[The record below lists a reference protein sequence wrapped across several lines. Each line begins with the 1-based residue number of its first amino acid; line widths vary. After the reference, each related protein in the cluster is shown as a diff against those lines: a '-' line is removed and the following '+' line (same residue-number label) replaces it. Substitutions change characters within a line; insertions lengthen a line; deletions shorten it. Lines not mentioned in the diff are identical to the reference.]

1 MDTEREKTSAANEPK
16 KKGATQ
22 LGKYK
27 LLKKLGQGGMGE
39 VYLGEDT
46 KLGRQAAVKVLSKN
60 LAKEADFVARFQK
73 EARAMARINHDNAV
87 SVFDVDQDH
96 GLHFVA
102 MEFIDGKSMQQWINS
117 LGVLSVGDALHVA
130 LRCAEVLQFAHK
142 QNLIHRDIKPDNIML
157 TKNGKVKVADFGLA
171 KALDDDMSMTASGTG
186 LGTPFYMAPEQ
197 ARNAKHVDGRSDIYA
212 LGVTLYHFLTGQLP
226 FKGDSLMEVI
236 MAKEL
241 GRYQPAR
248 KLNPQVPD
256 KLDLIISKMMEKDV
270 DRRMKDCDEVIQLLA
285 GLGLENASLSFI
297 DAPDRVVQ
305 SSSPKNSNSPRA
317 DRNTPSPRARS
328 VDAGVPRTSSADAE
342 AQTRPQLAA
351 ATAVGDLWI
360 VQYKSVQGKDTV
372 GKFTTAQLQTALKT
386 GTIDLK
392 ARVKKN
398 AGDSFVAI
406 GFYPEFEKA
415 VEGRLVKEKAERKS
429 AGLKSEFDRI
439 GRQYDRRGWT
449 RWFKN
454 LVSGTAGF
462 VNLIIWLVL
471 VFGSLTAVAIF
482 HQQIWD
488 TIAHYVNSFQ
498 K

>member
-1 MDTEREKTSAANEPK
+1 MDSEREKTSAANEPK

-87 SVFDVDQDH
+87 GVYDVDEDH

-102 MEFIDGKSMQQWINS
+102 MEYVDGKSMQQWLNS
-117 LGVLSVGDALHVA
+117 LGTLTVGDALHVT
-130 LRCAEVLQFAHK
+130 LRCAEVLRFAHQ
-142 QNLIHRDIKPDNIML
+142 QNLIHRDIKPDNILL
-157 TKNGKVKVADFGLA
+157 TRSGKVKVADFGLA
-171 KALDDDMSMTASGTG
+171 KALDDDLSMTASGTG

-197 ARNAKHVDGRSDIYA
+197 ARNAKHVDRRSDIYA
-212 LGVTLYHFLTGQLP
+212 LGVTLYHFVTGQLP
-226 FKGDSLMEVI
+226 FKGESVMEVI

-248 KLNPQVPD
+248 SLNRQVPD
-256 KLDLIISKMMEKDV
+256 KLDLIISKMLEKDV
-270 DRRMKDCDEVIQLLA
+270 DRRMKDCDEAIKLLS
-285 GLGLENASLSFI
+285 GLGLENSSLSFI
-297 DAPDRVVQ
+297 EASDRVVQ
-305 SSSPKNSNSPRA
+305 SAAGSKSDSQRE
-317 DRNTPSPRARS
+317 DRRTPSPRSMHGRAET
-328 VDAGVPRTSSADAE
+328 PRTSGDDGNT
-342 AQTRPQLAA
+342 QTRPERAA
-351 ATAVGDLWI
+351 PTVVADQWI
-360 VQYKSVQGKDTV
+360 VQYKSVNGKDTV
-372 GKFTTAQLQTALKT
+372 GKLTTAQIQTAIKT

-392 ARVKKN
+392 ARVKKSP
-398 AGDSFVAI
+398 GDNFVPV

-415 VEGRLVKEKAERKS
+415 VEGRLVKEKAEIKS
-429 AGLKSEFDRI
+429 AGLKSEFARI

-454 LVSGTAGF
+454 LVSGTAGL
-462 VNLIIWLVL
+462 VTLMIWLTF
-471 VFGSLTAVAIF
+471 VFGGLAAVVF
-482 HQQIWD
+482 FRQPIWD
-488 TIAHYVNSFQ
+488 SVAQALNSFQ